1 MTRRVELRPATSRNL
16 DRLVSFL
23 ASLDERAAVRRERWL
38 RESLRALG
46 RHPFKGRPG
55 KRSDVREFTLKYDR
69 SSYLVRYAVT
79 DDAVL
84 TLRIWHGKEDR
95 PR

>member
-1 MTRRVELRPATSRNL
+1 MTLRVELRPAAIRDL

-23 ASLDERAAVRRERWL
+23 AKLDERAADRRERWL

-55 KRSDVREFTLKYDR
+55 KRPELREFTLRYRK

-84 TLRIWHGKEDR
+84 ILRIWHGKEDR
-95 PR
+95 

>member
-1 MTRRVELRPATSRNL
+1 MTRRVELRPAARRDL

-23 ASLDERAAVRRERWL
+23 AKLDERAADRRERWL

-55 KRSDVREFTLKYDR
+55 KRPNLREFTLRYGK
-69 SSYLVRYAVT
+69 SSYLIRYAVT
-79 DDAVL
+79 DELVAIV
-84 TLRIWHGKEDR
+84 RIWHGKEER
-95 PR
+95 

>member
-1 MTRRVELRPATSRNL
+1 MTRRVELRPAARRDL

-23 ASLDERAAVRRERWL
+23 AKLDERAADRRERWL
-38 RESLRALG
+38 RESLRALA

-55 KRSDVREFTLKYDR
+55 KRPDLREFTFRYGR
-69 SSYLVRYAVT
+69 SSYHVRYGVT

-84 TLRIWHGKEDR
+84 ILRIWHGKEQR
-95 PR
+95 